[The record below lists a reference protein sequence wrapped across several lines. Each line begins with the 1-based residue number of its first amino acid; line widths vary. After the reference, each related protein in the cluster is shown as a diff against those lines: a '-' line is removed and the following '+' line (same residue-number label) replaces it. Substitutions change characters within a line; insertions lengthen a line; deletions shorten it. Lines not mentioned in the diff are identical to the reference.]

1 MFKMIRYKINVLKE
15 LKSKGYNQ
23 TILRKKNILPQQTI
37 QNLRD
42 NKYISLSTLDRICE
56 LLNCDISNIIEYVPD
71 RISNNKEQTVT
82 RYQIPDKTKLNT
94 E

>member
-56 LLNCDISNIIEYVPD
+56 LLNCGISDIIEYVPD
-71 RISNNKEQTVT
+71 RDNDDNK
-82 RYQIPDKTKLNT
+82 
-94 E
+94 